1 MPGRSLALTA
11 QTADRVRAAVE
22 GAVLAHRRNDSGQ
35 FGNLPP
41 VTASIG
47 VASGNVAGEGFDR
60 LLAEADEA
68 LYRSKRAGRNQVS
81 LVRDA
86 A

>member
-1 MPGRSLALTA
+1 MALTA
-11 QTADRVRAAVE
+11 DAADRECAAVE
-22 GAVLAHRRNDSGQ
+22 EAVLAHRRSEWHRYGD
-35 FGNLPP
+35 LPP

-47 VASGNVAGEGFDR
+47 VASGNVAGEGFAH
-60 LLAEADEA
+60 LVAEADEA
-68 LYRSKRAGRNQVS
+68 LYRAKRAGRNQVS